1 VSDRSAGD
9 TRTISPLL
17 FFAFAIAANAPLAFV
32 SLLPVTAED
41 SLRSAGLTIVLTVA
55 LFTLPLTIW
64 LVYSKRIASAGGLM
78 AFVEAAVGRRAA
90 LVVGA
95 IWTVSYFL
103 YLPNTV
109 GEISYSQLP
118 AIFPGISP
126 ERWMLELALPLA
138 LVAIAL
144 LPISRVLVGVLAVVV
159 LQLSLMLV
167 LGGLQLYHVGA
178 PISSFGVHGGA
189 DIARGTANTALLF
202 VCVSLPL
209 FLGGEVRGGSRTI
222 RTTLIGSYV
231 LTAIYLVFTL
241 FPLAKSAGLIHTEE
255 FGAYDLAGA
264 YGDRAFAILVGL
276 GGVIANLTLILAE
289 YLALSRLFH
298 WGLKRPVRPM
308 VALIG
313 VVFFVASALYLL
325 DPGEVYDKLARPSL
339 FALFLSQVFVFVAF
353 PIYRKL
359 RERLMPADFVLAAV
373 SAGLMIWGLYRVLW
387 SSQAS

>member
-1 VSDRSAGD
+1 MNKQ
-9 TRTISPLL
+9 ISPIL
-17 FFAFAIAANAPLAFV
+17 FFAFAIASTAPLAFV
-32 SLLPVTAED
+32 SLLPVTAEG
-41 SLRSAGLTIVLTVA
+41 SLRSAGLTIVLSVA
-55 LFTLPLTIW
+55 LFALPLTIW

-90 LVVGA
+90 LAVGA

-109 GEISYSQLP
+109 GEISYTQLP
-118 AIFPGISP
+118 AIFPGISSV
-126 ERWMLELALPLA
+126 RWVLELVLPLA

-144 LPISRVLVGVLAVVV
+144 LPISRVLIGMVAVVI
-159 LQLSLMLV
+159 LQFALMLA

-178 PISSFGVHGGA
+178 PLSSFGVHGGT
-189 DIARGTANTALLF
+189 DVARGTANTALLF

-222 RTTLIGSYV
+222 RATLVGSYA
-231 LTAIYLVFTL
+231 LTAVYLVFTL
-241 FPLAKSAGLIHTEE
+241 FPLAKSAGVIHTEE
-255 FGAYDLAGA
+255 FGAYDLAGV

-298 WGLKRPVRPM
+298 WGLRRPVRPM

-313 VVFFVASALYLL
+313 VVFFAASALYLIE
-325 DPGEVYDKLARPSL
+325 PGELYDKFAKPSL
-339 FALFLSQVFVFVAF
+339 FALFLSQFIVFVAF
-353 PIYRKL
+353 PVYRKL
-359 RERLMPADFVLAAV
+359 RERLVPADFVLAAV
-373 SAGLMIWGLYRVLW
+373 SAGLMVWGLYRVLW